1 MNDPVLNEIIITS
14 SSSMRRQLSDL
25 QLVIGISQCTAES
38 AEFTAGNRT
47 LPGEVDKPSGLS
59 SLLGTEL
66 CQRKWIKIL
75 GAD

>member
-25 QLVIGISQCTAES
+25 QLVIRISQCIAES

-47 LPGEVDKPSGLS
+47 LPGEVDKNTRG
-59 SLLGTEL
+59 
-66 CQRKWIKIL
+66 
-75 GAD
+75 